1 MEIPIIIVLLIIL
14 YITYETIKL
23 KAKEKKMDII
33 TKAIKEGLKT
43 NKSLKVIQKYLQ
55 IKHRIKVS
63 IEALKKD

>member
-1 MEIPIIIVLLIIL
+1 
-14 YITYETIKL
+14 
-23 KAKEKKMDII
+23 MDII

-63 IEALKKD
+63 IKALKKRLKNERH